1 MKKTVLFMTFFALIL
16 RGVTI
21 AQNPYES
28 IGKKAKV
35 LTLSNGKYQEIFTN
49 DTIVPIGSVMYNRVT
64 GDIVAFI
71 TRDTM
76 YAEYNLEPEVVS
88 RWLSPDPLG
97 AKFPQNSPYVYANN
111 NPILFIDPDGQEP
124 IKPLAGTVCTVVS
137 MLNNTPSNLGQQR
150 GSNAESAMLKLG
162 STEWNWKQMKP
173 LPTTTPYFNNK
184 EGRYLYT
191 AKGGWVDM
199 VHFLF
204 YAGKAYENKK
214 NGEKNPIGEAM
225 QEGYKQEATD
235 PAHSAYSYE
244 DLASDKF
251 GAEFAV
257 KHFDPNSDTPLADQI
272 EKYLTETLG
281 ATNPE
286 NAPNWNQMPTTDS
299 KNPPTATN
307 KTTTPMYTTDTQNNN
322 SQNQKKKDE
331 KN

>member
-1 MKKTVLFMTFFALIL
+1 MKKTVIFIAFLTLVL
-16 RGVTI
+16 RGASF
-21 AQNPYES
+21 AQNPYQS
-28 IGKKAKV
+28 IGKEMPKGKM
-35 LTLSNGKYQEIFTN
+35 LTLSNGKFQEFFPN
-49 DTIVPIGSVMYNRVT
+49 DTLVPIGLVMYNTVT
-64 GDIVAFI
+64 GEVVAFL

-76 YAEYNLEPEVVS
+76 YAEYNLEPELVS

-97 AKFPQNSPYVYANN
+97 AKFPQWSPYNFTFN
-111 NPILFIDPDGQEP
+111 NPIIFVDPDGQEP

-150 GSNAESAMLKLG
+150 GSNAESALLRLG

-191 AKGGWVDM
+191 TKGGWVDM

-225 QEGYKQEATD
+225 QDGYKQEATD
-235 PAHSAYSYE
+235 PAHTAYSYE
-244 DLASDKF
+244 DLPSDKF

-272 EKYLTETLG
+272 EKYLTGLG

-286 NAPNWNQMPTTDS
+286 NAPNWN
-299 KNPPTATN
+299 
-307 KTTTPMYTTDTQNNN
+307 
-322 SQNQKKKDE
+322 
-331 KN
+331 